1 VFHNRWA
8 IAFTVLRSVT
18 DFIFLL
24 HMLLQFRLAIVLNTG
39 EVVVDSKAIARNYL
53 RGWFALD
60 VITVLPLPQ
69 VHSMLAYL
77 LVLFIN
83 RHTNVF

>member
-1 VFHNRWA
+1 
-8 IAFTVLRSVT
+8 
-18 DFIFLL
+18 
-24 HMLLQFRLAIVLNTG
+24 VLNTG
-39 EVVVDSKAIARNYL
+39 EVVVDSKAIALNYL

-69 VHSMLAYL
+69 VHSMLTDL